1 MNKII
6 IGLLSGIALLICV
19 GIGVMLGLN
28 GRTQPAGDA
37 QQTAEQ
43 TKKDTELQEIT
54 GDAAGFASTQD
65 MAERLKQRQASTAQ
79 QKKAATSFQ
88 PGTAEALA
96 ATKRLDADYVIQRG
110 KKAGVEV
117 TVQDVEAAKEI
128 LATSYGHSNRWVMYY
143 TRAKF
148 GNRQECM
155 FLLDM
160 QSHQLAVVELPEIDG
175 NAMEMRGKIRFV
187 HDVKDDDAGNGTWNH
202 NPSSNTNDLH
212 DIQYIMKISP
222 DGKPGMIW
230 SVNRGTKNVLYTQA
244 KVDAINAIRTELDA
258 CLADGNARGLT

>member
-1 MNKII
+1 
-6 IGLLSGIALLICV
+6 
-19 GIGVMLGLN
+19 
-28 GRTQPAGDA
+28 
-37 QQTAEQ
+37 
-43 TKKDTELQEIT
+43 
-54 GDAAGFASTQD
+54 
-65 MAERLKQRQASTAQ
+65 
-79 QKKAATSFQ
+79 
-88 PGTAEALA
+88 
-96 ATKRLDADYVIQRG
+96 
-110 KKAGVEV
+110 
-117 TVQDVEAAKEI
+117 
-128 LATSYGHSNRWVMYY
+128 MYY

-187 HDVKDDDAGNGTWNH
+187 HDVKDDDAGNGTWNY